1 MNNAQ
6 LIIETANQ
14 QFANGDIN
22 YIEWVMLT
30 NQAIAIKNE
39 YLNGVY
45 NLNESIIQL
54 NYLSNK

>member
-1 MNNAQ
+1 
-6 LIIETANQ
+6 
-14 QFANGDIN
+14 
-22 YIEWVMLT
+22 VMLT